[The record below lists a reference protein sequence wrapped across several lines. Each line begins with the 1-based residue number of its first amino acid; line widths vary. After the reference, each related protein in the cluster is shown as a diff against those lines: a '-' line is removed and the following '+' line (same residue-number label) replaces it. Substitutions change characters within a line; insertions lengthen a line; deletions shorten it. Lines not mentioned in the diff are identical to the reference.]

1 MHLGHYIKLLHH
13 SQQALTNALRA
24 VGAAHPDEPDVRI
37 DSDKFAGRLERHTA
51 KLEPALQRYS
61 DGADAEP
68 EHLLSNLFH
77 GPRSGPL
84 GVLRDLHDLYL
95 LTSECDIV
103 WTLIAQAAQGAPRR
117 TACRDRRRM
126 PARRD
131 GAARL
136 AAQQDEAGGATGA
149 RRGLVSTSPSA
160 PRAERTDQLVEQA
173 TRIVLRPIANPLPL
187 GFLALGGGT
196 LLLSGLQLEW
206 VPAIEGRQVAVVL
219 LAFVVPLQFVASL
232 FGFLA
237 RDAVAGTGMG
247 ILAGTWLSI
256 SLVMWSAPPG
266 STSKALGLLLLA
278 AAAALV
284 APAIAA
290 TLGKL
295 LATAVLATT
304 ALRLATTAI
313 YQLTGSSAWREVSG
327 VLGLVLFAIADYAA
341 FALLLEDV
349 RRETLLPTFR
359 RGRGR
364 SSITG
369 NLRDQLLS
377 IEHEAG
383 VREQL

>member
-1 MHLGHYIKLLHH
+1 M
-13 SQQALTNALRA
+13 
-24 VGAAHPDEPDVRI
+24 
-37 DSDKFAGRLERHTA
+37 
-51 KLEPALQRYS
+51 
-61 DGADAEP
+61 
-68 EHLLSNLFH
+68 
-77 GPRSGPL
+77 
-84 GVLRDLHDLYL
+84 
-95 LTSECDIV
+95 
-103 WTLIAQAAQGAPRR
+103 
-117 TACRDRRRM
+117 
-126 PARRD
+126 
-131 GAARL
+131 
-136 AAQQDEAGGATGA
+136 
-149 RRGLVSTSPSA
+149 STSPSRH
-160 PRAERTDQLVEQA
+160 RAERTDQLVEQA

-206 VPAIEGRQVAVVL
+206 IPAIEGRHVAVVL

-266 STSKALGLLLLA
+266 STSKALGL
-278 AAAALV
+278 
-284 APAIAA
+284 APARRRRGFGRASDRRGAGQAVGYGHPGDDCIAPRHDGHLS
-290 TLGKL
+290 TH
-295 LATAVLATT
+295 
-304 ALRLATTAI
+304 RFI
-313 YQLTGSSAWREVSG
+313 RMEEVSG

-349 RRETLLPTFR
+349 RRDTLLPTFR

-369 NLRDQLLS
+369 NLRDQLVS